1 MKVYERMRC
10 WFRPNKDRKVSE
22 EIVYRP
28 ARREDCPCLG
38 ELSHLASGGVADFLF
53 QGLFHGVTSVEIMAH
68 GLAQEGGSHSYRN
81 ILVAQR
87 GEDVVGMALSFPSER
102 HGVTDQMRDFFPAE
116 RLDHMQDFYA
126 ARVEKSWFLD
136 AIGVRRDVQGR
147 GIGCRLVELTKERA
161 REKGRRVVSLIAFA
175 DNTPALALYR
185 RQGFEVVQTVRL
197 DSAPLIA
204 HQGGCVLMRCDLD
217 P

>member
-1 MKVYERMRC
+1 VKVYEWIHRRL
-10 WFRPNKDRKVSE
+10 RPKDRVTTEK
-22 EIVYRP
+22 IVYRP
-28 ARREDCPCLG
+28 AAKGDCTRLA

-53 QGLFHGVTSVEIMAH
+53 EDMFHGVTSVEIMTH
-68 GLAQEGGSHSYRN
+68 GLAQEAGSHSYRN
-81 ILVAQR
+81 ILVAQK
-87 GEDVVGMALSFPSER
+87 GEDVVGMALSFPSEQ
-102 HGVTDQMRDFFPAE
+102 HGVTDQMRAFFPAE
-116 RLDHMQDFYA
+116 RLDHMQDFYN

-136 AIGVRRDVQGR
+136 AIGVRRDMQGQ

-197 DSAPLIA
+197 DPAPLIP
-204 HQGGCVLMRCDLD
+204 HRGGCVLMRCDLD